1 MAHNTIIV
9 YGTDWCPD
17 CERSKRFLGK
27 HRVRYDWVDIDRDE
41 EGRQLVERINRG
53 NRSVPT
59 LVFPDGSVLVEP
71 SDAQLAAKLG
81 LGTEPGP
88 RCAPLPLVAAAPG

>member
-1 MAHNTIIV
+1 MAHDTITV
-9 YGTDWCPD
+9 YGTFWCPD

-27 HRVRYDWVDIDRDE
+27 HLVCYDWVDIDQDDQA
-41 EGRQLVERINRG
+41 RQLVENINHG
-53 NRSVPT
+53 KRSVPT

-81 LGTEPGP
+81 LGKGPGP
-88 RCAPLPLVAAAPG
+88 RFETIPSVTAAPG